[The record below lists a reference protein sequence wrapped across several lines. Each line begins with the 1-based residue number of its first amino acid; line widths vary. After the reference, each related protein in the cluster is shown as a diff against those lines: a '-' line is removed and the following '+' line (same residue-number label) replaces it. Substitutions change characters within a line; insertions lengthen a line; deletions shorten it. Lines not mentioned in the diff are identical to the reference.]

1 MTTATMTLDQIT
13 EKRQALIR
21 QSAASGK
28 IDQKAFDE
36 LERQRAEIEANS
48 TIMAEID
55 SELARIERQRQQQR
69 LDDHL
74 AEQVQAMDAAAE
86 DCATAAA
93 EVNAAIEKAHDAI
106 RRWKDTGMALH
117 VASGS
122 VGHAAQQAG
131 RVLAQKSPG
140 TMDIHLR
147 LELGSGENARRL
159 QRIDAPYTAPIPR

>member
-86 DCATAAA
+86 DCSTAAA
-93 EVNAAIEKAHDAI
+93 EANAAIEKAHDAI
-106 RRWKDTGMALH
+106 QRWKDSGLRLQA
-117 VASGS
+117 ASGQAH
-122 VGHAAQQAG
+122 HAAMLAG
-131 RVLAQKSPG
+131 RSIPQRSPG
-140 TMDIHLR
+140 QADIHLK
-147 LELGSGENARRL
+147 LVIGQGLHEKPIN
-159 QRIDAPYTAPIPR
+159 RIAMPYTSQPVR